1 MGQRL
6 EVTPDELRDAGRS
19 LGSVSGEL
27 GRGELAG
34 GSELGGGE
42 LDEALEVLAA
52 RLEMLARA
60 ADGALGET
68 GRRLGAGADAYAA
81 TDAGAMRVGRG

>member
-1 MGQRL
+1 M
-6 EVTPDELRDAGRS
+6 EVTPDELRGAGRS

-27 GRGELAG
+27 GCGELAG

-42 LDEALEVLAA
+42 LEEALGVLAA

-60 ADGALGET
+60 ADGALTET
-68 GRRLGAGADAYAA
+68 GRRLGSGADAYAA
-81 TDAGAMRVGRG
+81 TDAGAMRIGGG